1 MAVPKN
7 RFAYR
12 LISEKDRNR
21 AIETVNH
28 YTTQGWR
35 ARHMCVD
42 PHDGSMLILL
52 ELKFDLR
59 GKPRLSKHLA
69 EKEAIRSPAR

>member
-1 MAVPKN
+1 MAFPSN
-7 RFAYR
+7 RFAYQ
-12 LISEKDRNR
+12 LISDKDRER

-42 PHDGSMLILL
+42 PNDGSVLILL

-59 GKPRLSKHLA
+59 GKQRLSKGLA
-69 EKEAIRSPAR
+69 EREVRPAAKR